1 MPQLSQ
7 LSQICKQAG
16 LLVSAVAPLTKD
28 DGFSPTYRSVALL
41 SPDPHAFWSIFS
53 ASPERNDGL
62 DHPIDRW
69 SQRTIE
75 ALAKQVRA
83 SAIFPFQGPPYHPF
97 SSWAQRAG
105 VAWQSPSGLLVHS
118 VYGMWISFRG
128 AVVLEEDAPLEPA
141 TVSPCETCTRPC
153 LQSCPVEAISDDG
166 FEYQTC
172 RDHVQ
177 SAAGA
182 ACAASGCVARRACPV
197 GKDFAPPNEQLQLH
211 MKAFAR

>member
-1 MPQLSQ
+1 MSQ
-7 LSQICKQAG
+7 LNEICKQAG
-16 LLVSAVAPLTKD
+16 LVVSALAPLTKD
-28 DGFSPTYRSVALL
+28 DGFSPTCRSVALL
-41 SPDPHAFWSIFS
+41 SPDPHAFWPIFS

-62 DHPIDRW
+62 AHPIDRW

-75 ALAKQVRA
+75 ALAKQVGGGA
-83 SAIFPFQGPPYHPF
+83 VFPFQGPPYLPF

-128 AVVLEEDAPLEPA
+128 AVVLGEEAPLKPEA
-141 TVSPCETCTRPC
+141 ASPCKTCAQPC
-153 LQSCPVEAISDDG
+153 LRSCPVEALSDDG
-166 FEYQTC
+166 FEYRTC

-182 ACAASGCVARRACPV
+182 ACAESGCLARRACPV
-197 GKDFAPPNEQLQLH
+197 GQGFAPTNEQLQLH
-211 MKAFAR
+211 MKAFAS